1 MPDNGRA
8 VSRRVGAAA
17 VFPILVAYNP
27 DSVRFVHILY
37 RRGTQFET
45 FETKETEM
53 KAVNVVFKLA
63 VLLAV
68 LAAGYAFGF
77 SRGGGEVREKPAD
90 IAAMRM
96 ALAQKQAQVAEL
108 SAEIWLEERHLSAE
122 EEADYRWVHGDAE
135 VPEGKE

>member
-1 MPDNGRA
+1 
-8 VSRRVGAAA
+8 
-17 VFPILVAYNP
+17 
-27 DSVRFVHILY
+27 
-37 RRGTQFET
+37 
-45 FETKETEM
+45 M
-53 KAVNVVFKLA
+53 KTGNMVFKFA
-63 VLLAV
+63 VLAAV

-77 SRGGGEVREKPAD
+77 AQGSGASHTAKEKPAD

-108 SAEIWLEERHLSAE
+108 SAQVWLEERHLSAE

>member
-1 MPDNGRA
+1 
-8 VSRRVGAAA
+8 
-17 VFPILVAYNP
+17 
-27 DSVRFVHILY
+27 
-37 RRGTQFET
+37 
-45 FETKETEM
+45 M
-53 KAVNVVFKLA
+53 KAGNIVFKLA
-63 VLLAV
+63 VLLAA

-77 SRGGGEVREKPAD
+77 SRGGAVREKPAD

-135 VPEGKE
+135 VPEGDE